1 MERNPMLRPLKCLFF
16 TQVALSAALSAYE
29 EDDLLDDLFLDETIA
44 DVSEYP
50 CIAER
55 SQPQPEIPS
64 IERRHHYFLMGEIL
78 YLKPSLDSMP
88 WLSVYDNTNFNDPD
102 SASTTFS
109 SQSDKLKLINIPF
122 DFGFRVAAG
131 FNATW
136 LNLQLLASWERFH
149 TSKTT
154 SVPKLTV
161 IHTDQAYNQP
171 VFYDNYWS
179 DSSTETYDGQ
189 IYFANNKTQFHW
201 DQIDLTAKIPLKALN
216 RFTLSPVL
224 GVRGLIS
231 NFDTTTSLFYDQY
244 GSTYTTTPP
253 FNENIDVVK
262 QKYNAIGLLAGLDSD
277 VDFGKGFHLSAL
289 LEGALVFGEL
299 KTYNNSQLILPGP
312 TLQSNQSTIY
322 PTTSTLTMKSYVFK
336 PMLDAQVALS
346 WKRAFW
352 KDKVTL
358 NIHLGYEAH
367 FIPNFFEL
375 LYYITDD
382 KNNPQPSYFDL
393 TMQGLDAGIGLSF

>member
-1 MERNPMLRPLKCLFF
+1 MLKPLKCLLF

-55 SQPQPEIPS
+55 SQPEPGVPS
-64 IERRHHYFLMGEIL
+64 LERRHHYFLMGEML

-88 WLSVYDNTNFNDPD
+88 WLSVYDNTDFNDPD
-102 SASTTFS
+102 LVSTTFS

-131 FNATW
+131 FNASW
-136 LNLQLLASWERFH
+136 LNLEILGSWERFH
-149 TSKTT
+149 TSNTT

-161 IHTDQAYNQP
+161 IKSDSGYNQP
-171 VFYDNYWS
+171 VMYDNYWS
-179 DSSTETYDGQ
+179 TSLKETPDGQ
-189 IYFANNKTQFHW
+189 VYFANNQTQFHW

-216 RFTLSPVL
+216 CFTLSPVL

-231 NFDTTTSLFYDQY
+231 NFDTTTSLFYNQY

-253 FNENIDVVK
+253 YNENIDVIK
-262 QKYNAIGLLAGLDSD
+262 QKYNAIGLLGGLDGD
-277 VDFGKGFHLSAL
+277 VNFGKGFHLSAL

-312 TLQSNQSTIY
+312 TLQSDSTTKY
-322 PTTSTLTMKSYVFK
+322 PTISNLSMKSYGFK

-346 WKRAFW
+346 WNRAFW
-352 KDKVTL
+352 KDKITL

-367 FIPNFFEL
+367 FMPNFFEL
-375 LYYITDD
+375 QYYITDT
-382 KNNPQPSYFDL
+382 KHNAQPTYFDL